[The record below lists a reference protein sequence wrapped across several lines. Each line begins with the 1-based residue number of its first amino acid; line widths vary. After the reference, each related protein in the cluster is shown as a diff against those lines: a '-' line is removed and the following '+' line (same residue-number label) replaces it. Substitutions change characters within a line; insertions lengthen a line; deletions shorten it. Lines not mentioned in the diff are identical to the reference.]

1 MFARG
6 KKEVNIVLLG
16 YEHLDNSD
24 YRLGCPYTV
33 MVVWSSSIQMIL
45 KILAFIIIEQ
55 KVLSYHTYHIMSK
68 YFC

>member
-33 MVVWSSSIQMIL
+33 MVV
-45 KILAFIIIEQ
+45 
-55 KVLSYHTYHIMSK
+55 
-68 YFC
+68 